1 MSDSTLSN
9 ITPLSDH
16 NFSTWKPEIAALL
29 RAKGLWR
36 IVNGT
41 AASPKAD
48 DVDKV
53 AAYQEKQDKA
63 AGLLALSLSS
73 AQRIHIQGIED
84 DPAKIWKKLE
94 DVHME
99 KIAGSRFNAYDEL
112 FSVRL
117 SDSEAPTTLI
127 PKVDEIIKRIQGL
140 RPSDFSVEKL
150 DKELA
155 TMTLLKALPDSYN
168 HLVSTLLM
176 QKDLSLDMVHSAL
189 KREEINRKPRA
200 SPSSDGSA
208 LKATAIAKSSTKCDF
223 CDYTNHTT
231 AECRSL
237 KRYKAEKAKA
247 KGSSAQPAG
256 TATASQAQAQA
267 QTDTKSESAGHAS
280 LRSSDV
286 NWTVSNDWIV
296 DTGATSHMTPHK
308 HWFASM
314 QAHRVPIQ
322 LADKSIIYSEGK
334 GEVHFAPKG
343 RGPVVAITDVLYVPQ
358 LGSNLFSALHL
369 TEHRQFRVIISKG
382 NIDFIRDGKT
392 LFNAVVEES
401 NVAKLDGLIQIQTA
415 LASTVDRTLLHRRC
429 AHISKERL
437 EKLVKNKLTV
447 NLKLDSEAP
456 LADLC
461 ETCIMGKQH
470 RFPFPE
476 TSDYSDLK
484 PLDLVVSDVHG
495 PLPVSTAQGYRYWI
509 LFLDV
514 ASRLYVVYYLREKS
528 QAFACFK
535 EFKAWAENHFERK
548 MKVFRDD
555 KGGEYMSNDM
565 DQYLKEHGIRREHT
579 VRATPQQNGMAE
591 RANCTMAEGV
601 TCMLVEA
608 KLPPSF
614 WGEALSTLVYVRNR
628 LPTASL
634 PNHTTPYELAYKKK
648 PSIVHFRVWL

>member
-1 MSDSTLSN
+1 
-9 ITPLSDH
+9 
-16 NFSTWKPEIAALL
+16 
-29 RAKGLWR
+29 
-36 IVNGT
+36 
-41 AASPKAD
+41 
-48 DVDKV
+48 
-53 AAYQEKQDKA
+53 QEKQDKA

-189 KREEINRKPRA
+189 KQ
-200 SPSSDGSA
+200 
-208 LKATAIAKSSTKCDF
+208 
-223 CDYTNHTT
+223 
-231 AECRSL
+231 
-237 KRYKAEKAKA
+237 KAKA

-308 HWFASM
+308 HWFASL

-429 AHISKERL
+429 GHVSKERL

-470 RFPFPE
+470 RFP
-476 TSDYSDLK
+476 
-484 PLDLVVSDVHG
+484 
-495 PLPVSTAQGYRYWI
+495 R
-509 LFLDV
+509 
-514 ASRLYVVYYLREKS
+514 
-528 QAFACFK
+528 
-535 EFKAWAENHFERK
+535 
-548 MKVFRDD
+548 
-555 KGGEYMSNDM
+555 
-565 DQYLKEHGIRREHT
+565 
-579 VRATPQQNGMAE
+579 
-591 RANCTMAEGV
+591 
-601 TCMLVEA
+601 
-608 KLPPSF
+608 
-614 WGEALSTLVYVRNR
+614 
-628 LPTASL
+628 
-634 PNHTTPYELAYKKK
+634 
-648 PSIVHFRVWL
+648 

>member
-16 NFSTWKPEIAALL
+16 NFSTWKPEISALL

-41 AASPKAD
+41 APSPKAD

-84 DPAKIWKKLE
+84 DPAKIWKK
-94 DVHME
+94 
-99 KIAGSRFNAYDEL
+99 
-112 FSVRL
+112 
-117 SDSEAPTTLI
+117 
-127 PKVDEIIKRIQGL
+127 
-140 RPSDFSVEKL
+140 
-150 DKELA
+150 
-155 TMTLLKALPDSYN
+155 

-223 CDYTNHTT
+223 CDYTNHST

-369 TEHRQFRVIISKG
+369 TEHRQFTVIISKG

-415 LASTVDRTLLHRRC
+415 LASTVDRSLLHRRC
-429 AHISKERL
+429 AHVSKERL

-470 RFPFPE
+470 RFPFPD

-514 ASRLYVVYYLREKS
+514 ASRLYVVYYMREKS
-528 QAFACFK
+528 QVFACFK

-548 MKVFRDD
+548 ML
-555 KGGEYMSNDM
+555 N
-565 DQYLKEHGIRREHT
+565 Q
-579 VRATPQQNGMAE
+579 
-591 RANCTMAEGV
+591 GV
-601 TCMLVEA
+601 DRL
-608 KLPPSF
+608 
-614 WGEALSTLVYVRNR
+614 GRTLRQ
-628 LPTASL
+628 
-634 PNHTTPYELAYKKK
+634 TTG
-648 PSIVHFRVWL
+648 V